1 MGPEGHSFCA
11 RRGTDVLKYPWYQ
24 MFGILAQRF
33 AGLRHVNRRQGRVAI
48 LSGVAYL
55 LLSSSSVPQQS
66 GNQGADT
73 ASGQLVFNNSC
84 RTCHSTKEG
93 DNRLGPHLEKII
105 GRKARSSPLSVTI
118 RGCPRR
124 NKCSRRRGKGGL
136 RAVLDCWRLRLSV
149 DARWRSDDAARN
161 NCGQGSNG
169 ASHVAPVGE

>member
-1 MGPEGHSFCA
+1 MGPEGHSFRA
-11 RRGTDVLKYPWYQ
+11 RRGTDVLRYPSYQ

-33 AGLRHVNRRQGRVAI
+33 AELRQVNRQGRVAV

-55 LLSSSSVPQQS
+55 LLSSSSVPQES

-105 GRKARSSPLSVTI
+105 GRKAGSLPNFGYSSAMKGAGFVWDEEKLERFIANPDEIVPGNSMK
-118 RGCPRR
+118 PY
-124 NKCSRRRGKGGL
+124 GGL
-136 RAVLDCWRLRLSV
+136 VSADSRAKVIAFLKSLTT
-149 DARWRSDDAARN
+149 
-161 NCGQGSNG
+161 GQ
-169 ASHVAPVGE
+169 